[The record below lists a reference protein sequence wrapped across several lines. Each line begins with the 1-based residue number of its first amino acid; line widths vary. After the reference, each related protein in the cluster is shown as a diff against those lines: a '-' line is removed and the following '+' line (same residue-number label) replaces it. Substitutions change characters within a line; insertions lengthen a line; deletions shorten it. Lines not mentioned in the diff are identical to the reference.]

1 MAEHSTIHVKFF
13 DAQSGQ
19 LMGEAE
25 MPAAN
30 LPQSFEA
37 ATTFQIQG
45 RSYQVV
51 SASPM
56 TAREFR
62 ASGTLSIHM
71 REVHVETVNPRDILY
86 SLPTLCDQ
94 LPAIEEGSSK
104 VGRRVL
110 ELHEDDWRQ
119 VELVTLLHQS
129 AIEADLRAV
138 ERIHT
143 EHRKGPGFDAL
154 HLRKEVSAPLE
165 GAMLT
170 LGDLRSAL
178 GEAATWLDG
187 IAFQGVAGLV
197 EDGFAVRLPS
207 GLALYGTQEAG
218 RVTVLGLHRGEAG
231 AAVEGD
237 ARLLAALATRHRL
250 CLVDWCRVAQLPASA
265 QRFQAWMAGEG

>member
-25 MPAAN
+25 MPASN

-37 ATTFQIQG
+37 STTFQIEG

-62 ASGTLSIHM
+62 ASGTLRIDM
-71 REVHVETVNPRDILY
+71 REVRIETANPRDILY
-86 SLPTLCDQ
+86 SLPTLCEQ
-94 LPAIEEGSSK
+94 LPSIEEGSTK
-104 VGRRVL
+104 LGRRVL

-119 VELVTLLHQS
+119 VELVTLLHQG
-129 AIEADLRAV
+129 AIEEDLRAV

-154 HLRKEVSAPLE
+154 HMRKAVVSPLE
-165 GAMLT
+165 GTLLT
-170 LGDLRSAL
+170 LADLRSAL

-197 EDGFAVRLPS
+197 EDGFAVKLPS

-218 RVTVLGLHRGEAG
+218 RVAVLGLHGAGAG

-237 ARLLAALATRHRL
+237 ARLLAALATRHQL
-250 CLVDWCRVAQLPASA
+250 CLVDWCRVEQLPASA
-265 QRFQAWMAGEG
+265 QRFQAWMSGG